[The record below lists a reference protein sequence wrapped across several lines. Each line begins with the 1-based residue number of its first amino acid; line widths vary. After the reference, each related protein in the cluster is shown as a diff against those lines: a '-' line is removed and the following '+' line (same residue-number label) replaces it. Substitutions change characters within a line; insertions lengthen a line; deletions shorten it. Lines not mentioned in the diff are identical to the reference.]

1 MRPEYWWQTGVVY
14 QIYPR
19 SYQDSNDDGIGDL
32 QGIIDRL
39 DYVKSLGVDAI
50 WLSPIFRSPMVDFGY
65 DVADYRD
72 IDPIFG
78 TMEEFD
84 RLLEEVHKRGLKL
97 LLDFVPNHSS
107 DQHPWFLESRSSRDN
122 PRRDW
127 YIWADPAEDGGP
139 PNNWLSF
146 FGGSAW
152 TLDEKTGQYYLHLFA
167 PEQPDLNWRNP
178 DVEAAMLDNLRFWL
192 DKGVDGFRIDVI
204 WTLMK
209 DPQLRDEPP
218 NPEWDGGDPFGQHLH
233 TRTQNL
239 PEVHDVIC
247 KMRGLLDRYDERVMV
262 GEIYLPLSELMTY
275 YGTDQPECHL
285 PFNFHLLLAE
295 WDAKSVARLIDD
307 YEAALPE
314 GAWPNWVLGNHDQ
327 PRVATRLG
335 QRQARVAQM
344 LLLTLRGTPTI
355 YYGDEIGMEDG
366 DIPPERIQDPPAL
379 NQPDI
384 EAIYVRDRA
393 RTPMQ
398 WDASAHA
405 GFCEPEVEP
414 WLPVAAG
421 YEQRNVARQEE
432 DRASMLALFRRLT
445 ELRRAEPALYG
456 GRYRAAD
463 SGNAGVVAYVREPH
477 SASEGSAF
485 LAVLNF
491 EAQEQTVD
499 LTAIA
504 PEAEIVCT
512 TDMETTGSVKLGD
525 LRLAPD
531 QGLLLRLPGKE

>member
-84 RLLEEVHKRGLKL
+84 RLLEEVHKRDLKL

-233 TRTQNL
+233 TRT
-239 PEVHDVIC
+239 
-247 KMRGLLDRYDERVMV
+247 
-262 GEIYLPLSELMTY
+262 
-275 YGTDQPECHL
+275 
-285 PFNFHLLLAE
+285 
-295 WDAKSVARLIDD
+295 
-307 YEAALPE
+307 
-314 GAWPNWVLGNHDQ
+314 
-327 PRVATRLG
+327 
-335 QRQARVAQM
+335 
-344 LLLTLRGTPTI
+344 
-355 YYGDEIGMEDG
+355 
-366 DIPPERIQDPPAL
+366 
-379 NQPDI
+379 
-384 EAIYVRDRA
+384 
-393 RTPMQ
+393 
-398 WDASAHA
+398 
-405 GFCEPEVEP
+405 
-414 WLPVAAG
+414 
-421 YEQRNVARQEE
+421 
-432 DRASMLALFRRLT
+432 
-445 ELRRAEPALYG
+445 
-456 GRYRAAD
+456 
-463 SGNAGVVAYVREPH
+463 
-477 SASEGSAF
+477 
-485 LAVLNF
+485 
-491 EAQEQTVD
+491 
-499 LTAIA
+499 
-504 PEAEIVCT
+504 
-512 TDMETTGSVKLGD
+512 
-525 LRLAPD
+525 
-531 QGLLLRLPGKE
+531 